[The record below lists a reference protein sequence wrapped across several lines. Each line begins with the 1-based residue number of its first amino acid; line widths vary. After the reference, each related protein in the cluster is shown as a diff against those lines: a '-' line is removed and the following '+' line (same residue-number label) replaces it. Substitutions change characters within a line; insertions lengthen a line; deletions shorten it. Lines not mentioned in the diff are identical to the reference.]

1 MLWPRCGYLAGCVV
15 VISDDGIEAG
25 TEAHWDGSSRGDS
38 ELAVRV
44 RDALKAD
51 ALLQDSDFKVSVQ
64 DGVVT
69 LRGTVKGTERFDRA
83 VQLAKA
89 SDPRLLELSC
99 EKEESKH
106 IALLSSEVVA
116 VQTYEKSAMG
126 GGSKRPGFSFDG

>member
-1 MLWPRCGYLAGCVV
+1 MMFSMLKDSRVKGPLLAVGMSLGMAFGLAGCVV

-38 ELAVRV
+38 ELAERV

-51 ALLQDSDFKVSVQ
+51 ALLKDSDFKVVVQ

-83 VQLAKA
+83 VQLTKA
-89 SDPRLLELSC
+89 TQGVDRVV
-99 EKEESKH
+99 SKLKVE
-106 IALLSSEVVA
+106 I
-116 VQTYEKSAMG
+116 
-126 GGSKRPGFSFDG
+126 D

>member
-1 MLWPRCGYLAGCVV
+1 MSARLMEKRIKGALLAFGMSVGMAAGLTGCVV

-89 SDPRLLELSC
+89 TQGVD
-99 EKEESKH
+99 KVVSKLKVE
-106 IALLSSEVVA
+106 I
-116 VQTYEKSAMG
+116 
-126 GGSKRPGFSFDG
+126 D